1 MTSAS
6 YSPPR
11 SAERAVR
18 HCGDSSERCMGSIW
32 LPSRSTAGGLR
43 ACRPPAAVRRP
54 RVGRRQAQCKMFLPR
69 SEGRWAVDAYPIK
82 SSYHVR
88 DYYFGERLIPEMLGK
103 RDAPEGV
110 VAETWEISDYRQTTG
125 TVANGPYAGRTLHDL
140 VEEFPDELV
149 GEGWH
154 GPHFP
159 LLIKFLDASNMLPV
173 HLHADDK
180 IAREKHGEPHGKTEA
195 WHILWAAAD
204 ATILAGV
211 EKDLSREELVA
222 AFKAQDYG
230 AVMPRRGIRPG
241 DTVYVPGGILH
252 TFGPDTLILEV
263 QQTSDL
269 GQFVMPFDLY
279 GNRLDEEEW
288 DANIEATLD
297 ELKTDYLPHP
307 NPGLVLED
315 GANRRVMCCA
325 GPHFALERWT
335 LSEAY
340 TEPSHPRRFLTL
352 SNVGAGTGELGY
364 EDGAEKLG
372 RAESCILP
380 AAIGEVRLGSR
391 TGEATLVACYVP
403 DLERDVVG
411 PLREAGYSDE
421 EIRALGEVE
430 I

>member
-1 MTSAS
+1 
-6 YSPPR
+6 
-11 SAERAVR
+11 
-18 HCGDSSERCMGSIW
+18 
-32 LPSRSTAGGLR
+32 
-43 ACRPPAAVRRP
+43 
-54 RVGRRQAQCKMFLPR
+54 
-69 SEGRWAVDAYPIK
+69 VDAYPIK
-82 SSYHVR
+82 MSYHVR
-88 DYYFGERLIPEMLGK
+88 DYYFGERLIPELLGK
-103 RDAPEGV
+103 SDAPEGV
-110 VAETWEISDYRQTTG
+110 VAETWEISDYRETSGTG
-125 TVANGPYAGRTLHDL
+125 TNGPYAGRTLHEL

-149 GEGWH
+149 GEGWS

-159 LLIKFLDASNMLPV
+159 LLIKFLDASGLLPI
-173 HLHADDK
+173 HLHADDAT
-180 IAREKHGEPHGKTEA
+180 AREKHGEPHGKTEA

-211 EKDLSREELVA
+211 HKDLSREDLIE
-222 AFKAQDYG
+222 AFKTQDYG
-230 AVMPRRGIRPG
+230 AVMLRHGVRPG

-279 GNRLDEEEW
+279 GNTLDEEEW

-297 ELKTDYLPHP
+297 ELKTDYLPRP
-307 NPGLVLED
+307 NPGLVLEE
-315 GANRRVMCCA
+315 GPNRRVLCCA
-325 GPHFALERWT
+325 GPQFALERWT
-335 LSEAY
+335 LSETY

-352 SNVGAGTGELGY
+352 SNVGAETVELEFEGGS
-364 EDGAEKLG
+364 ETLR

-380 AAIGEVRLGSR
+380 AAIGEVRVGSGTR
-391 TGEATLVACYVP
+391 VATLVACYVP

-430 I
+430 N